1 MNLNP
6 DEIIEGCKQGKQLA
20 QSELF
25 RLYAPKLLG
34 VCYRYAGSREAA
46 EDVLQDTFVKIF
58 KNIQSYRGDGSFE
71 GWMRMIAV
79 NTSLSW
85 IRKNKNLAR
94 EIELSQKHEP
104 MLDEE
109 EDQES
114 FPISTDELMKHISTL
129 PDGYRVVLNLF
140 AMEGYSHKQISEQLG
155 ISESTSRSQ
164 YVRAKNLL
172 SKKVMQHIQK

>member
-1 MNLNP
+1 MKLTA

-34 VCYRYAGSREAA
+34 VCYRYAGNREAA
-46 EDVLQDTFVKIF
+46 EDLLQDTFVKIF

-79 NTSLSW
+79 NTCLSW

-94 EIELSQKHEP
+94 EIEWSQKHEKI
-104 MLDEE
+104 LDEPE
-109 EDQES
+109 EQEPY
-114 FPISTDELMKHISTL
+114 PISTDELMKHISTL

-140 AMEGYSHKQISEQLG
+140 AIEGFSHKQIGEQLG

-164 YVRAKNLL
+164 YTRAKSVLA
-172 SKKVMQHIQK
+172 KKIMEHIQK

>member
-1 MNLNP
+1 MKLNT

-34 VCYRYAGSREAA
+34 VCYRYAGSRETA
-46 EDVLQDTFVKIF
+46 EDLLQDTFVKIF

-79 NTSLSW
+79 NTCLSW

-94 EIELSQKHEP
+94 EIELSHKHEKF
-104 MLDEE
+104 LDEPE
-109 EDQES
+109 EQEAY
-114 FPISTDELMKHISTL
+114 PISTDELMKHISTL

-140 AMEGYSHKQISEQLG
+140 AIEGFSHKQIGEQLG

-164 YVRAKNLL
+164 YARAKSVLT
-172 SKKVMQHIQK
+172 KKIMERIQK